1 MFNFEKIHLT
11 FTLSPVF
18 FFAALL
24 ILGAYTV
31 YVYRYTIP
39 VVSRSKKIFL
49 VALRTLALLLLLFII
64 FEPILTFT
72 RNIMLEPVNL
82 IFVDNSRSIQ
92 IKDGTYR
99 EESVENF
106 LKEANS
112 NNLYNNSKLY
122 SFGNDIKPVS
132 PDSVSK
138 INFSEGSTN
147 FSKIFN
153 YVKEDNSNIS
163 SVIIVSD
170 GVITDGTNPLYTAE
184 KMNIPVFTVG
194 VGDTTRHKD
203 IELKNILYNEYIYA
217 QTPTTIQGTILNNG
231 FGNQS
236 VNVSFYENDLLV
248 EQKTIKLSADGVQ
261 NVNFIYTPQSGGEKK
276 LTMEISKLE
285 GEFTTANNKK
295 IFYINVLSNKI
306 KVLLISGAP
315 SPDLSFIKNTLTE
328 DKNLS
333 VNSITQIGQD
343 NFLEKN
349 NRKELIDSSQILF
362 LIGFPTRE
370 TPVEL
375 FNEVSDAIN
384 KKSKP
389 FFMTLSGKTD
399 FSRLKQLQSELPFIA
414 ENPSSN
420 FSEVQPDISPAGL
433 DNPLIQNNSQNL
445 AEAWDN
451 MPPVF
456 QPGANFKSKPE
467 DEVISTIKINNVP
480 INSPLIVSRKLGSK
494 RSIAVLAKDIW
505 KWKLQTADENL
516 NLFDNFILNSVK
528 WLNTSDKQKQ
538 VTIKTSKKNYS
549 SGESID
555 FTGQVYDETFDP
567 VSDAE
572 VKVQVKGE
580 KENYNLTLS
589 AVGNGLYEGNLQL
602 NKAGNYIYSGEA
614 ARNGN
619 KLGTDEGKFNIGE
632 VDIEMI
638 NPQMNY
644 EFLSS
649 LAVETG
655 GKFFTSS
662 DDNQLFNLIKNLNK
676 KTSKEKTNVSEIKLW
691 SNEWLLAVAILLFA
705 LEWFFRKRAGML

>member
-1 MFNFEKIHLT
+1 MF
-11 FTLSPVF
+11 V
-18 FFAALL
+18 
-24 ILGAYTV
+24 
-31 YVYRYTIP
+31 
-39 VVSRSKKIFL
+39 
-49 VALRTLALLLLLFII
+49 I
-64 FEPILTFT
+64 FEPILTLT
-72 RNIMLEPVNL
+72 KKIILEPVNL

-92 IKDGTYR
+92 IKDGTHR
-99 EESVENF
+99 EESIDNF

-112 NNLYNNSKLY
+112 NNLFSNSKLY

-132 PDSVSK
+132 ADSLFE

-163 SVIIVSD
+163 SVIIISD

-184 KMNIPVFTVG
+184 KINIPVFTIG

-203 IELKNILYNEYIYA
+203 LELKNVLYNEYIYA
-217 QTPTTIQGTILNNG
+217 QAPTTIQGTILNNG

-236 VNVSFYENDLLV
+236 ANVSFYENDLLV
-248 EQKTIKLSADGVQ
+248 EKKTIKLSADGVQ
-261 NVNFIYTPQSGGEKK
+261 NINFTYTPQSGGEKK
-276 LTMEISKLE
+276 IIMEISNLK
-285 GEFTTANNKK
+285 GEFTAANNKK

-315 SPDLSFIKNTLTE
+315 SPDLSFIKNTLSE

-333 VNSITQIGQD
+333 VNSITQIGQN

-362 LIGFPTRE
+362 LIGFPTSE
-370 TPVEL
+370 TPGEL
-375 FNEVSDAIN
+375 LNEVSDAIN
-384 KKSKP
+384 NKSKP

-399 FSRLKQLQSELPFIA
+399 FSRLKRFQGELPFTA
-414 ENPSSN
+414 NNPSSD
-420 FSEVQPDISPAGL
+420 FTEVQSNISPAES
-433 DNPLIQNNSQNL
+433 DNPLIQNNAKNVV
-445 AEAWDN
+445 EAWDN
-451 MPPVF
+451 LPPVF
-456 QPGANFKSKPE
+456 QPGANYKSKPE
-467 DEVISTIKINNVP
+467 DEVISSIKINNVP
-480 INSPLIVSRKLGSK
+480 INSPLIVTRRLGSK

-528 WLNTSDKQKQ
+528 WLNTSEKQKQ
-538 VTIKTSKKNYS
+538 VTIRTSKKNYS
-549 SGESID
+549 SGENID
-555 FTGQVYDETFDP
+555 FTGQVYDETFNP

-589 AVGNGLYEGNLQL
+589 AIGNGLYQGSLQL
-602 NKAGNYIYSGEA
+602 NKAGNYMYSGEA
-614 ARNGN
+614 TQNGN
-619 KLGTDEGKFNIGE
+619 KLGTDAGKFNIGE

-649 LAVETG
+649 LANETG
-655 GKFFTSS
+655 GEFFNTS

-676 KTSKEKTNVSEIKLW
+676 KASKEKTNVSEIKLW
-691 SNEWLLAVAILLFA
+691 SNEWLMALAILLFA
-705 LEWFFRKRAGML
+705 LEWFFRKRTGML

>member
-92 IKDGTYR
+92 IKDGTHR

-306 KVLLISGAP
+306 KVLLISGTP

-433 DNPLIQNNSQNL
+433 DNPLIQNNAQNL

-456 QPGANFKSKPE
+456 QPGANYKSKPE

-602 NKAGNYIYSGEA
+602 KKAGNYIYSGEA

-676 KTSKEKTNVSEIKLW
+676 KTSKEKTNVNEIKLW

>member
-11 FTLSPVF
+11 FSFDPIF

-31 YVYRYTIP
+31 YIYRYTVP
-39 VVSRSKKIFL
+39 AVSRSKKILL
-49 VALRTLALLLLLFII
+49 VSLRTLALLLLLFVI
-64 FEPILTFT
+64 FEPILTLT
-72 RNIMLEPVNL
+72 KKIILEPVNL

-92 IKDGTYR
+92 IKDGTHR
-99 EESVENF
+99 EESIDNF

-112 NNLYNNSKLY
+112 NNLFSNSKLY

-132 PDSVSK
+132 ADSLFE

-163 SVIIVSD
+163 SVIIISD

-184 KMNIPVFTVG
+184 KMNIPVFTIG

-203 IELKNILYNEYIYA
+203 LELKNVLYNEYIYA
-217 QTPTTIQGTILNNG
+217 QAPTTIQGTILNNG

-236 VNVSFYENDLLV
+236 ANVSFYENDLLV
-248 EQKTIKLSADGVQ
+248 EKKTIKLSADGVQ
-261 NVNFIYTPQSGGEKK
+261 NINFTYTPQSGGEKK
-276 LTMEISKLE
+276 IIMEISNLK
-285 GEFTTANNKK
+285 GEFTAANNKK

-315 SPDLSFIKNTLTE
+315 SPDLSFIKNTLSE

-333 VNSITQIGQD
+333 VNSITQIGQN

-362 LIGFPTRE
+362 LIGFPTSE
-370 TPVEL
+370 TPGEL
-375 FNEVSDAIN
+375 LNEVSDAIN
-384 KKSKP
+384 NKSKP

-399 FSRLKQLQSELPFIA
+399 FSRLKRFQGELPFTA
-414 ENPSSN
+414 NNPSSD
-420 FSEVQPDISPAGL
+420 FTEVQSNISPAES
-433 DNPLIQNNSQNL
+433 DNPLIQNNAKNVV
-445 AEAWDN
+445 EAWDN
-451 MPPVF
+451 LPPVF
-456 QPGANFKSKPE
+456 QPGANYKSKPE
-467 DEVISTIKINNVP
+467 DEVISSIKINNVP
-480 INSPLIVSRKLGSK
+480 INSPLIVTRRLGSK

-528 WLNTSDKQKQ
+528 WLNTSEKQKQ
-538 VTIKTSKKNYS
+538 VTIRTSKKNYS
-549 SGESID
+549 SGENID
-555 FTGQVYDETFDP
+555 FTGQVYDETFNP

-589 AVGNGLYEGNLQL
+589 AIGNGLYQGSLQL
-602 NKAGNYIYSGEA
+602 NKAGNYMYSGEA
-614 ARNGN
+614 TQNGN
-619 KLGTDEGKFNIGE
+619 KLGTDAGKFNIGE

-649 LAVETG
+649 LANETG
-655 GKFFTSS
+655 GEFFNTS

-676 KTSKEKTNVSEIKLW
+676 KASKEKTNVSEIKLW
-691 SNEWLLAVAILLFA
+691 SNEWLMALAILLFA
-705 LEWFFRKRAGML
+705 LEWFFRKRTGML